1 MNVLWKNL
9 FDPANAFYLPNLIQ
23 NGDPSLGQP
32 SLDPFKPGGTSA
44 PLALNGMPTGVANS
58 ACVNSKYRPNPIAA
72 ATPTVQLENVQ
83 ATGLRAVSAGGPL
96 VYSTTDP
103 IVTAVFQIGTL
114 DGVSVPLVITQNDTT
129 KANFN
134 FYLQCCVPT
143 SEGSTQCS
151 TTQFPATSPGAFNA
165 TIQAGTITAVL
176 GLTFP
181 PSGPP
186 TVTVLNVAVAVAV
199 SDISIQLVSV
209 DDPNV
214 QPWARG
220 LAQTAID
227 KGVAS
232 GAFVDGVNSYLKSAA
247 VTAQVASVLNQ
258 LLAKLYPSS

>member
-1 MNVLWKNL
+1 M
-9 FDPANAFYLPNLIQ
+9 
-23 NGDPSLGQP
+23 
-32 SLDPFKPGGTSA
+32 
-44 PLALNGMPTGVANS
+44 
-58 ACVNSKYRPNPIAA
+58 
-72 ATPTVQLENVQ
+72 
-83 ATGLRAVSAGGPL
+83 
-96 VYSTTDP
+96 
-103 IVTAVFQIGTL
+103 
-114 DGVSVPLVITQNDTT
+114 
-129 KANFN
+129 
-134 FYLQCCVPT
+134 
-143 SEGSTQCS
+143 
-151 TTQFPATSPGAFNA
+151 
-165 TIQAGTITAVL
+165 L